1 MNVIELF
8 ANLHIFHASVQ
19 NLQYK
24 KSKFKSTPNS
34 YSRSFN
40 KVSYPENKYNSW
52 AIVPKE
58 ELHSPCVKNRKIEVS
73 DKNKNLAASI
83 V

>member
-8 ANLHIFHASVQ
+8 TNLHIFHT
-19 NLQYK
+19 LQFKTCKYK
-24 KSKFKSTPNS
+24 KCKFKSTPN
-34 YSRSFN
+34 SRSFN

-58 ELHSPCVKNRKIEVS
+58 ELHSPCAKNRKIEVS
-73 DKNKNLAASI
+73 DKVKTLLAWL